1 MRKDSKQVSLDI
13 KLDFK
18 KETCI
23 KKFPLFQTEV
33 HEQFTTKQKS
43 IAATGVLQIN
53 HDSEVASKKIN
64 IKNRIEQ
71 FF

>member
-1 MRKDSKQVSLDI
+1 MDI

-33 HEQFTTKQKS
+33 HEQFTTEQKS
-43 IAATGVLQIN
+43 IAATGILQIN
-53 HDSEVASKKIN
+53 HDSEVVSKIIN
-64 IKNRIEQ
+64 IKNGIEQ
-71 FF
+71 LF